1 MIYPKNLTIIVPAF
15 SIVDDPGDKR
25 NFSQRL
31 VFMSAFAVLHAN
43 HGTDGRITFRE
54 RVEFDPTGDR
64 TIDLLKQLGDELE
77 PDTTLAGWHLDQIV
91 GSLIRLPR
99 DSEREAEGRTPL
111 MQLQSALSTE
121 PVDVAWFDNG
131 GGLLTLRQVAAR
143 HRLEAEWDTRTCS
156 NPTLTRRRLAARART
171 IWAAIAD
178 KIFEPGDARCKAFS
192 SFDQFSSGGGVM
204 K

>member
-15 SIVDDPGDKR
+15 TVVTDPGDKR

-31 VFMSAFAVLHAN
+31 VFMSAFAILHAN
-43 HGTDGRITFRE
+43 QGADGRITFRE
-54 RVEFDPTGDR
+54 RVELDRSGKR

-77 PDTTLAGWHLDQIV
+77 PAMTLGGWRLDYIV

-99 DSEREAEGRTPL
+99 DSEREAEGKTPL
-111 MQLQSALSTE
+111 MQMQFALCAE
-121 PVDVAWFDNG
+121 PVDVGWFDDS
-131 GGLLTLRQVAAR
+131 GGLPTLRQAAAR
-143 HRLEAEWDTRTCS
+143 HALAAEWDQSACS
-156 NPTLTRRRLAARART
+156 NPTLTRQRLSARART

-178 KIFEPGDARCKAFS
+178 KSLEQGDARRRAFAT
-192 SFDQFSSGGGVM
+192 FDQFNSVEGRM